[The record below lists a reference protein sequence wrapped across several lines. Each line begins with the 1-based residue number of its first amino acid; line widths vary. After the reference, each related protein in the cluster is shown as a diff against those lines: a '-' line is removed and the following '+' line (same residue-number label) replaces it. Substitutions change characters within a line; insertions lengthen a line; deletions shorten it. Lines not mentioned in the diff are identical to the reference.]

1 MPDWLLNTLLAI
13 GAFVGGRTVNAVSEQ
28 MKEGRE
34 LRRGLD
40 RLTIAVEGVGTD
52 LREIRGEIHH
62 QVAGLKVELHDQVGG
77 LRSELAAHKAESEH
91 RVSSI
96 DARIDRLAERDGAMP
111 LMSPRGRANLNL
123 RLAQEMGCWRPATG
137 DESGKPE
144 T

>member
-1 MPDWLLNTLLAI
+1 MPDWLVNTLLAL
-13 GAFVGGRTVNAVSEQ
+13 GAFIGGRTANAVGEQ

-77 LRSELAAHKAESEH
+77 LRSELAAHKAEAEQ

-96 DARIDRLAERDGAMP
+96 DARIDALADRQTMGP
-111 LMSPRGRANLNL
+111 LMSARGHAGLNL
-123 RLAQEMGCWRPATG
+123 RLAQEMGCYHPATG
-137 DESGKPE
+137 EEPEKPE

>member
-1 MPDWLLNTLLAI
+1 MPDWLLNTLLAL
-13 GAFVGGRTVNAVSEQ
+13 GAFVGGRTVNAVGEQ

-77 LRSELAAHKAESEH
+77 LRNELARHKAESEQ

-96 DARIDRLAERDGAMP
+96 DARIDALADGRTGRP
-111 LMSPRGRANLNL
+111 LMSARGHANPNL
-123 RLAQEMGCWRPATG
+123 RLAQEMGCWRPEYGGEEAG
-137 DESGKPE
+137 PES
-144 T
+144 